1 MPSASAFRTSWKVS
15 SGARSVFFGRV
26 LAQDALQGAA
36 MHVQPPRRLRDV
48 AVALLEHALDMLPAY
63 AVGRH
68 RIAGRRRQLAAVR
81 VQRLLDRVGVGGLG
95 EIVDGA
101 FLNGGHRG
109 RDVAVAGQNDDAD
122 VGPRLAQRLHQ
133 FQPVAVTETKIEH
146 GEGGRPRG
154 LRQRLGHRAHGRD
167 DEAAQFE
174 RARDPVAERRVVVG
188 DQQRPFL
195 AGSRARK
202 RGRNRTA
209 GACVLGHGDSFHIGR
224 YVALK
229 TGFGQRTDTA
239 APPSA
244 ERRLPKMTVAPVR
257 SSSVLAMKTPNP
269 IWPSS
274 PWRVE
279 MNGVPSSSSRASEK
293 PGPSSETST
302 SDHVDVQRVTIKT
315 SRCANDTAFCT
326 MFPTPCT
333 ISGLRTWIGAVVGT
347 PSPTGP
353 ASKVMTILSER

>member
-1 MPSASAFRTSWKVS
+1 MPSANAFRTSCKVS

-36 MHVQPPRRLRDV
+36 MHVQTPRRLRDV
-48 AVALLEHALDMLPAY
+48 AVALLEHALDMLPAH

-68 RIAGRRRQLAAVR
+68 RIAGRRRQLAAMR
-81 VQRLLDRVGVGGLG
+81 VQRLLDRIGVGRLG

-101 FLNGGHRG
+101 FLHGGHRG
-109 RDVAVAGQNDDAD
+109 RDVAVAGQHDDAD
-122 VGPRLAQRLHQ
+122 VGPRLAERLHQ
-133 FQPVAVTETKIEH
+133 LEAVAVAQPQVEH

-154 LRQRLGHRAHGRD
+154 LGQRLGHRADRRYD
-167 DEAAQFE
+167 KAAQFE
-174 RARDPVAERRVVVG
+174 RARDTVAERRVVVD
-188 DQQRPFL
+188 DQQRAFL
-195 AGSRARK
+195 IGSRARK

-209 GACVLGHGDSFHIGR
+209 DACVLGHGDSFHIGR

-229 TGFGQRTDTA
+229 TGFGQRTATA

-257 SSSVLAMKTPNP
+257 SSRVLAMKTPSP

-279 MNGVPSSSSRASEK
+279 MKGVPNSSSRASEK
-293 PGPSSETST
+293 PGPSSDTST
-302 SDHVDVQRVTIKT
+302 SDHSVVQRVAIWISWRAKEI
-315 SRCANDTAFCT
+315 AFCT
-326 MFPTPCT
+326 MFPTPCM
-333 ISGLRTWIGAVVGT
+333 ISGLRTWIGAVCGA
-347 PSPTGP
+347 PSVMGP
-353 ASKVMTILSER
+353 ASKVTLMVSER

>member
-1 MPSASAFRTSWKVS
+1 MPSANAFRTSWNVS

-101 FLNGGHRG
+101 FLNGGNRG
-109 RDVAVAGQNDDAD
+109 RDVAIAGQNDDAD
-122 VGPRLAQRLHQ
+122 VGPRLTQRLHQ
-133 FQPVAVTETKIEH
+133 LQPVAITETKIEH
-146 GEGGRPRG
+146 REGGRPRG
-154 LRQRLGHRAHGRD
+154 LRQRLGHRSHGRD

-174 RARDPVAERRVVVG
+174 RARDSVAERGIVVG

-202 RGRNRTA
+202 CGRNRTA

-229 TGFGQRTDTA
+229 TGFGQRTVTA
-239 APPSA
+239 APPAA

-269 IWPSS
+269 MCPSS
-274 PWRVE
+274 PCRVE
-279 MNGVPSSSSRASEK
+279 MKGVPSSSSRASEN

-302 SDHVDVQRVTIKT
+302 SDHSVVQRVAMWI
-315 SRCANDTAFCT
+315 SWRANDTAFCT
-326 MFPTPCT
+326 ILPMPCM
-333 ISGLRTWIGAVVGT
+333 ISGLRTWIGAVYGT
-347 PSPTGP
+347 RSPIGP
-353 ASKVMTILSER
+353 DSKVMAMPSRL